1 MAVVRITIKDVG
13 KNGDHFEVSADSYP
27 QITDDQLEDISKLSL
42 AQYASLRVMEFIKD
56 GLEAT
61 ARKVESNLLENVQKP
76 DKGFH

>member
-1 MAVVRITIKDVG
+1 MAVVKITIKDVG
-13 KNGDHFEVSADSYP
+13 KNGDHFEVSATSYP
-27 QITDDQLEDISKLSL
+27 QITDEQIKDISSLSL

-61 ARKVESNLLENVQKP
+61 PRNVENLLESAVKP